1 MPLHFITSLLSHF
14 FCFILGVGGEQ
25 NFPPPLKASEER
37 ALFEK
42 KMQGDRE
49 ARNKLIEHNL
59 RLVAH
64 IVRKYYLS
72 HPAGEELISIGS
84 LGLIKAVDSFD
95 PRNGA
100 RFATYAA
107 KCIQNEI
114 LMLFRSQ
121 KKLSAEVSLNET
133 IDTDKD
139 GNPLT
144 YGDIICSEDTS
155 VDDLETKLNTKKA
168 LFYIQTVLSP
178 REREIIILRYGLG
191 NLPPKTQREVAQM
204 LRISRSYVSRIE
216 KKALLEIR
224 SSFGD
229 YKPEFEN

>member
-37 ALFEK
+37 ALFER
-42 KMQGDRE
+42 KMKGDRE

-72 HPAGEELISIGS
+72 HPAGDELISIGS

-114 LMLFRSQ
+114 LMYFRSQ
-121 KKLSAEVSLNET
+121 KKFSMEVSMHET
-133 IDTDKD
+133 IDVDKD

-144 YGDIICSEDTS
+144 YMDVIATEDN
-155 VDDLETKLNTKKA
+155 VAEEADLRIKGLY
-168 LFYIQTVLSP
+168 LRRLVSTVLGE
-178 REREIIILRYGLG
+178 RERQIITLRYGLDG
-191 NLPPKTQREVAQM
+191 GEPQT
-204 LRISRSYVSRIE
+204 
-216 KKALLEIR
+216 
-224 SSFGD
+224 
-229 YKPEFEN
+229 

>member
-14 FCFILGVGGEQ
+14 FCFILGIGGEQ

-100 RFATYAA
+100 KFATYAA

-121 KKLSAEVSLNET
+121 KKLSAEVSLSET

-155 VDDLETKLNTKKA
+155 VDDLETKLNTEKA
-168 LFYIQTVLSP
+168 LFYIQTVLSQ

-191 NLPPKTQREVAQM
+191 HYPPKTQREVAQM
-204 LRISRSYVSRIE
+204 LHISRSYVSRIE

-224 SSFGD
+224 ASFGD
-229 YKPEFEN
+229 CKPEFEN